1 MRDSKIVCKKRKRVQ
16 KKGKESDS
24 ESEESDNEDGKLKSL
39 WRIRNN
45 IYFYCDV
52 SSAAVL
58 KMHKIVD
65 EIEEDAKLE
74 NKKVTQL
81 NIYINSNGGCAR
93 SGLLLYD
100 IVRGLSC
107 NVTTIAHGLVA
118 SAATL
123 LFLAGN
129 NRLIT
134 PNSVLLIHEVSMEID
149 GALHTVKTDLKNAL
163 NMSSDFANIYYKH
176 SNLSKHTIRK
186 IMKSD
191 LETSAKLALRYG
203 LAHSLTK

>member
-1 MRDSKIVCKKRKRVQ
+1 MPEFREFHNAR
-16 KKGKESDS
+16 E
-24 ESEESDNEDGKLKSL
+24 NEIK
-39 WRIRNN
+39 
-45 IYFYCDV
+45 
-52 SSAAVL
+52 
-58 KMHKIVD
+58 
-65 EIEEDAKLE
+65 EDAKQE
-74 NKKVTQL
+74 NQKITQL

-107 NVTTIAHGLVA
+107 NVTTVAHGLVA

-134 PNSVLLIHEVSMEID
+134 PNSVLLIHDVSMEID

-176 SNLSKHTIRK
+176 SNLSKHAIRK

-191 LETSAKLALRYG
+191 LETSAKLAIKYG